1 MISGR
6 KGSAPVETQRALAE
20 TNTQG
25 SVVDHEEA
33 IALQGL
39 DDLFQWASEMVAD
52 GLDGR
57 TRRAREQRIKSK
69 VLTVIHQNA
78 AMQAKAKYADEVEY
92 LHRRVIALQNVVT
105 EKLEE
110 SVVIRQVMLAQHLSL
125 QRVPE
130 LEEKIR
136 VIETERVDRK
146 VVEQQHAQLH
156 GLIDRLQAEVSR
168 YEEVEI
174 DRDRLEIEC
183 KQLIT
188 ALARLKAERDFLE
201 ELVETCEAENTRL
214 ANLLRDSKTE
224 VERLKQRRWWHLFLP
239 AGK

>member
-1 MISGR
+1 M
-6 KGSAPVETQRALAE
+6 ETQRALSE
-20 TNTQG
+20 TNVAA
-25 SVVDHEEA
+25 SSVDHEEA

-78 AMQAKAKYADEVEY
+78 AMQAKSKYTDEISY
-92 LHRRVIALQNVVT
+92 LHRRLIALQNVVT
-105 EKLEE
+105 EKLDEA
-110 SVVIRQVMLAQHLSL
+110 VVLRQVMLTQHLSL

-130 LEEKIR
+130 LEEQVR
-136 VIETERVDRK
+136 RLETERVDRK

-156 GLIDRLQAEVSR
+156 DLIGRLQAEVDR
-168 YEEVEI
+168 YEDVEI

-183 KQLIT
+183 KQLVT

-214 ANLLRDSKTE
+214 SALLRESKAE
-224 VERLKQRRWWHLFLP
+224 VEKLKQRRWWHFFMP
-239 AGK
+239 ASKK